1 MKNNRQH
8 NRGGRPRK
16 SDDLRR
22 DQMIAVKVN
31 TMEKQAILKSCNK
44 AGMKPGPFLRE
55 VALKGKVVERVSPES
70 VSAVNG
76 LSCEIRRLGININT
90 LVKRANA
97 GLPVDY
103 VSLVKGAISELQRIV
118 DNLNDKLL

>member
-16 SDDLRR
+16 SDNLRR

-31 TMEKQAILKSCNK
+31 AVEKQAILKSCNK

-55 VALKGKVVERVSPES
+55 VALKGKVVERMSPES
-70 VSAVNG
+70 VSAVNN
-76 LSCEIRRLGININT
+76 LSLQIRNLGTNLNA
-90 LVKRANA
+90 VAKRANKGLA
-97 GLPVDY
+97 GDY
-103 VSLVKGAISELQRIV
+103 VSAFKEALRALQNIV